1 MKNLTNNKSAE
12 KIVENKIALSQRE
25 FSNKKILFRLFNPK
39 LNGKVSFNI
48 YEKAKFSTNIELAY
62 NNSYRLIDVRYDT
75 STDTHTINRKYVNL
89 LVDLP
94 QYLNKSKKSQYL
106 DLLNSNDTFIKENK
120 VSNEIIENQKYF
132 RNLVNSL

>member
-1 MKNLTNNKSAE
+1 MKKTE
-12 KIVENKIALSQRE
+12 DKIVENKIALSQRE

-75 STDTHTINRKYVNL
+75 STDTHTLNRKYVNL

-94 QYLNKSKKSQYL
+94 QYLNKSKKSQYI
-106 DLLNSNDTFIKENK
+106 DLLNQNDTFIKENK

-132 RNLVNSL
+132 RNLVTSL

>member
-1 MKNLTNNKSAE
+1 MKKTE
-12 KIVENKIALSQRE
+12 DKIVENKIALSQRE

-39 LNGKVSFNI
+39 LNGKISFNI
-48 YEKAKFSTNIELAY
+48 YEKAKLSTTIELAY

-75 STDTHTINRKYVNL
+75 STDTHTLNRKYVNL

-106 DLLNSNDTFIKENK
+106 DLLNQNDTFIKENK

>member
-1 MKNLTNNKSAE
+1 MKKTE
-12 KIVENKIALSQRE
+12 DKIVENKIALSQRE

-39 LNGKVSFNI
+39 LNGKISFNI
-48 YEKAKFSTNIELAY
+48 YEKAKLSTTIELAY

-75 STDTHTINRKYVNL
+75 STDSHTINRKYVNL

-94 QYLNKSKKSQYL
+94 QYLNKSKKSQYI
-106 DLLNSNDTFIKENK
+106 DLLNQNDTFIKENK

-132 RNLVNSL
+132 RNLVTSL

>member
-1 MKNLTNNKSAE
+1 MKKIENKSDV

-48 YEKAKFSTNIELAY
+48 YEKAKLSTTIELAY

-75 STDTHTINRKYVNL
+75 STDTHTLNRKYVNL

-94 QYLNKSKKSQYL
+94 QYLNKSKKSQYI
-106 DLLNSNDTFIKENK
+106 DLLNQNDTFIKENK

-132 RNLVNSL
+132 RNLVTSL

>member
-1 MKNLTNNKSAE
+1 MKKIENKSDV

-39 LNGKVSFNI
+39 LNGKISFNI
-48 YEKAKFSTNIELAY
+48 YEKAKLSTTIELAY

-75 STDTHTINRKYVNL
+75 STDTHTLNRKYVNL

-106 DLLNSNDTFIKENK
+106 DLLNQNDTFIKENK

>member
-1 MKNLTNNKSAE
+1 MKKTE
-12 KIVENKIALSQRE
+12 DKIVENKIALSQRE

-39 LNGKVSFNI
+39 RNKSVSFNI
-48 YEKAKFSTNIELAY
+48 YEKAKLSTNVELAY

-75 STDTHTINRKYVNL
+75 STDTHTLNRKYVNL

-106 DLLNSNDTFIKENK
+106 DLLNQNETFIKENK

-132 RNLVNSL
+132 RNLVNSLYSQ

>member
-1 MKNLTNNKSAE
+1 MKKIENKSDV

-39 LNGKVSFNI
+39 RNKSVSFNI
-48 YEKAKFSTNIELAY
+48 YEKAKLSTNVELAY

-75 STDTHTINRKYVNL
+75 STDTHTLNRKYVNL

-106 DLLNSNDTFIKENK
+106 DLLNQNDTFIKENK

-132 RNLVNSL
+132 RNLVNTL

>member
-1 MKNLTNNKSAE
+1 MKKIENKSDV

-39 LNGKVSFNI
+39 LNGKISFNI
-48 YEKAKFSTNIELAY
+48 YEKAKLSTTIELAY

-75 STDTHTINRKYVNL
+75 STDSHTINRKYVNL

-106 DLLNSNDTFIKENK
+106 DLLNQNDTFIKENK

-132 RNLVNSL
+132 RNLVTSL

>member
-1 MKNLTNNKSAE
+1 MKKIENKSDV

-39 LNGKVSFNI
+39 RNKSVSFNI
-48 YEKAKFSTNIELAY
+48 YEKAKLSTNVELAY

-106 DLLNSNDTFIKENK
+106 DLLNQNDTFIKENK

>member
-1 MKNLTNNKSAE
+1 MKKIENKSDV

-39 LNGKVSFNI
+39 LNGKISFNI
-48 YEKAKFSTNIELAY
+48 YEKAKLSTTIELAY

-75 STDTHTINRKYVNL
+75 STDTHTLNRKYVNL

-106 DLLNSNDTFIKENK
+106 DLLNQNDTFIKENK

-132 RNLVNSL
+132 RNLVTSL

>member
-1 MKNLTNNKSAE
+1 MKKSNDNK
-12 KIVENKIALSQRE
+12 IIENKVALSQRE

-39 LNGKVSFNI
+39 RNKSVSFNI
-48 YEKAKFSTNIELAY
+48 YEKAKLSTNVELAY

-75 STDTHTINRKYVNL
+75 STDSHTINRKYVNL

-106 DLLNSNDTFIKENK
+106 DLLNQNDTFIKENK

>member
-1 MKNLTNNKSAE
+1 MKKTE
-12 KIVENKIALSQRE
+12 DKIVENKIALSQRE

-39 LNGKVSFNI
+39 RNKSVSFNI
-48 YEKAKFSTNIELAY
+48 YEKAKLSTNVELAY

-75 STDTHTINRKYVNL
+75 STDTHTLNRKYVNL

-106 DLLNSNDTFIKENK
+106 DLLNQNETFIKENK
-120 VSNEIIENQKYF
+120 VSNEIIENQNYF
-132 RNLVNSL
+132 TKLVNSL

>member
-1 MKNLTNNKSAE
+1 MKKIET

-39 LNGKVSFNI
+39 LNGKISFNI
-48 YEKAKFSTNIELAY
+48 YEKAKLSTTIELAY

-75 STDTHTINRKYVNL
+75 STDTHTLNRKYVNL

-106 DLLNSNDTFIKENK
+106 DLLNQNDTFIKENK

-132 RNLVNSL
+132 RNLVTSL

>member
-1 MKNLTNNKSAE
+1 MKKIENKSDV

-39 LNGKVSFNI
+39 LNGKISFNI
-48 YEKAKFSTNIELAY
+48 YEKAKLSTTIELAY

-75 STDTHTINRKYVNL
+75 STDTHTLNRKYVNL

-94 QYLNKSKKSQYL
+94 QYLNKSKKSQYI
-106 DLLNSNDTFIKENK
+106 DLLNQNDTFIKENK

>member
-1 MKNLTNNKSAE
+1 MKKTE
-12 KIVENKIALSQRE
+12 DKIVENKIALSQRE

-39 LNGKVSFNI
+39 RNKSVSFNI
-48 YEKAKFSTNIELAY
+48 YEKAKLSTNVELAY

-106 DLLNSNDTFIKENK
+106 DLLNQNDTFIKENK